1 MLCATQAHHVYS
13 ELDKNLHTLL
23 DRSARTSRGR
33 RGGATST
40 HFLFRYV
47 NVGIVNAWAARDYS
61 KVLLI
66 DIDLFPLYS
75 SNELLSLQ
83 PPAAMACGATEG
95 TGSDTKMTKSG
106 PGVREAGSTPASY
119 FWNPVRLIATGCSVT
134 SPRRSTPNTS
144 AVQLPAECGH
154 SYECGHPGGVLP
166 TSAAIPTSG
175 YRKYTGFCHAIESTL
190 ASVTL

>member
-33 RGGATST
+33 PGGATST

-66 DIDLFPLYS
+66 DIDLFPLYR
-75 SNELLSLQ
+75 NWFRHQDDKEWQ
-83 PPAAMACGATEG
+83 
-95 TGSDTKMTKSG
+95 
-106 PGVREAGSTPASY
+106 
-119 FWNPVRLIATGCSVT
+119 
-134 SPRRSTPNTS
+134 
-144 AVQLPAECGH
+144 H
-154 SYECGHPGGVLP
+154 
-166 TSAAIPTSG
+166 
-175 YRKYTGFCHAIESTL
+175 
-190 ASVTL
+190 

>member
-23 DRSARTSRGR
+23 DHSARTSRGR
-33 RGGATST
+33 PGGATST

-144 AVQLPAECGH
+144 AGGGAEQDYLSRH
-154 SYECGHPGGVLP
+154 SPGRRGI
-166 TSAAIPTSG
+166 TST
-175 YRKYTGFCHAIESTL
+175 
-190 ASVTL
+190 

>member
-33 RGGATST
+33 PGGATST

-66 DIDLFPLYS
+66 DIDLFPLYR
-75 SNELLSLQ
+75 NWFRHQDDKEWRCGQRGGINAGIILLEPSQ
-83 PPAAMACGATEG
+83 ADCHRMQRDVTEEKHPEHVG
-95 TGSDTKMTKSG
+95 
-106 PGVREAGSTPASY
+106 GSTSSR
-119 FWNPVRLIATGCSVT
+119 VR
-134 SPRRSTPNTS
+134 P
-144 AVQLPAECGH
+144 
-154 SYECGHPGGVLP
+154 
-166 TSAAIPTSG
+166 
-175 YRKYTGFCHAIESTL
+175 
-190 ASVTL
+190 